1 MLLHRRAKS
10 LDRNNLPWLR
20 ASYHFKVDATGNP
33 EHSPL
38 GPLYVWND
46 DEVAVGAGFPMH
58 GHRAV
63 EIVSYVRHGL
73 LQHRDSLGSV
83 GQLQGGEV
91 QVMSAGTGIRHS
103 EANHG
108 KVPLRLYQ
116 IWLQPRVP
124 DAPPRWE
131 TRPIPRAPGAGFT
144 VLASGLPGDE
154 QALPIDA
161 DARVLNAML
170 KAGDQVSHALGRG
183 RQAYLVV
190 AAGQIGIDGETMASG
205 DGAVILNV
213 ETTHITALE
222 DAELVMVEVA

>member
-1 MLLHRRAKS
+1 MLLHRRWKS

-20 ASYHFKVDATGNP
+20 AGYHFKVDASGNP

-58 GHRAV
+58 GHRSV
-63 EIVSYVRHGL
+63 EIVSYVRHGV

-103 EANHG
+103 ESNHG

-116 IWLQPRVP
+116 IWLQPRVA

-131 TRPIPRAPGAGFT
+131 TRPIQREPGGGFT

-161 DARVLNAML
+161 DARVLSAML
-170 KAGDQVSHALGRG
+170 KEGERVSHPLGLD

-190 AAGQIGIDGETMASG
+190 AAGEIEIDGETMTMG
-205 DGAVILNV
+205 DGAVILGV
-213 ETTHITALE
+213 EATHITAVQ